1 YTKIL
6 DGGWSSG
13 DYATFQLGLI
23 SGINNSRQK
32 IEWLTNLV
40 RNYPNSDLVPDA
52 YLEIAGTHLADERYE
67 EAIPFLKQV
76 TTSASSTLVP
86 KAYLQLGI
94 AYFNLNKNDEALQ
107 QYTTLLQRY
116 PNSTEAEEALENAR
130 AVFVEEGRSAEYV
143 EFARKMGKEVS
154 VSQEDQLA
162 YQEAEVQ
169 FNNGNFLQAVAKF
182 EQYLS
187 RFPNGK
193 YALEANFYKS
203 EIYFDQKEWAK
214 AAAGYATLADRVPHK
229 FGERSVLQSARL
241 NFFDLKDFAKAKRY
255 YEQLKQMADSREIR
269 LEAMRGLLRS
279 EFQLNQW
286 AEAAQNA
293 RDLLNEKGIGTD
305 DQVLA
310 NLALARS
317 LHDAKQYAEAIT
329 YYRNVAQLSKAA
341 YGAEARYQIAA
352 CYFEQRKLEEA
363 EKAAFQV
370 INGAGS
376 YEEWVTKAYLLLG
389 DIYF

>member
-1 YTKIL
+1 MLFRSRYFQNYLKFLQTQAEVNPIQAKYNLAYCYLKKENYTKAKPLFDEAGGTGRAEMQAWQRDAFLRSADCSFMMRDYAQARIQYTKIL

-23 SGINNSRQK
+23 SGISNSRQK

-67 EAIPFLKQV
+67 EAIPFLKKV
-76 TTSASSTLVP
+76 TTFTSSTLVP

-94 AYFNLNKNDEALQ
+94 ASFNLNKNDDALQ

-116 PNSTEAEEALENAR
+116 PNSTEADEALDNAK

-169 FNNGNFLQAVAKF
+169 FNNGNFQQALAKF
-182 EQYLS
+182 EQYLG
-187 RFPNGK
+187 RFPNGR

-214 AAAGYATLADRVPHK
+214 ADRK
-229 FGERSVLQSARL
+229 STRL
-241 NFFDLKDFAKAKRY
+241 NSSHTDI
-255 YEQLKQMADSREIR
+255 SRMPSS
-269 LEAMRGLLRS
+269 A
-279 EFQLNQW
+279 
-286 AEAAQNA
+286 
-293 RDLLNEKGIGTD
+293 
-305 DQVLA
+305 
-310 NLALARS
+310 
-317 LHDAKQYAEAIT
+317 
-329 YYRNVAQLSKAA
+329 
-341 YGAEARYQIAA
+341 
-352 CYFEQRKLEEA
+352 
-363 EKAAFQV
+363 
-370 INGAGS
+370 
-376 YEEWVTKAYLLLG
+376 
-389 DIYF
+389 